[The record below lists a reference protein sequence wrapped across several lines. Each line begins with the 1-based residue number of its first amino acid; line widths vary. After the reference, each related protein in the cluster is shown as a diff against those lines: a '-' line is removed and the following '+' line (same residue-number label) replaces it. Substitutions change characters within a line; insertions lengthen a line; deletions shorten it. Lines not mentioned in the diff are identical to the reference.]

1 MLNWLSRF
9 NICCFLDN
17 HQYSIA
23 PQTLECI
30 AAAGSIAII
39 QPGQADR
46 LDAIDQF
53 TLGQQDWIFG
63 HLGYDLKNEIE
74 GLRSNHEDH
83 IGFPAAFL
91 FVPEFVILLKDDV
104 VEVGSCGNDHD
115 VVFEDIS
122 RMQPRQASHHVIEIK
137 QRFSRDEY
145 VQVIRD
151 LKQHIHRGDCY
162 EINFC
167 QEFYA
172 DKAVIDPVNTYQ
184 ALSAI
189 SPNPFSVFYRLNHQY
204 LMCASPERFL
214 SRIGRRLISQP
225 IKGTISRDPGNED
238 HDDALKEQ
246 LRQSVKDKTENVMI
260 VDLVRNDLSKVC
272 LEGSVTV
279 DELFGIYAFPQVY
292 QMISTVSGE
301 LRKGVS
307 FAEIVRSCFPMGSM
321 TGAPKRRVMELIEKY
336 ERTARGIFSGS
347 VGYLTPEKNFDMNV
361 VIRSIM
367 YNAGTG
373 YLSFMAGSGITASS
387 DPEKEYDEC
396 LLKAAAIRKVLGG

>member
-9 NICCFLDN
+9 NFCCFLDN

-46 LDAIDQF
+46 LDAIDRF

-91 FVPEFVILLKDDV
+91 FVPEFVVLLKDDV

-115 VVFEDIS
+115 MVFEEIS
-122 RMQPRQASHHVIEIK
+122 RTQPRQASHHVIEIR

-184 ALSAI
+184 ALSVI
-189 SPNPFSVFYRLNHQY
+189 SPNPFSVFYRLNQQY

-214 SRIGRRLISQP
+214 SRIGGRLISQP

-272 LEGSVTV
+272 QEGSVTV

>member
-1 MLNWLSRF
+1 
-9 NICCFLDN
+9 
-17 HQYSIA
+17 
-23 PQTLECI
+23 
-30 AAAGSIAII
+30 
-39 QPGQADR
+39 
-46 LDAIDQF
+46 
-53 TLGQQDWIFG
+53 
-63 HLGYDLKNEIE
+63 LGYDLKNEIE

-91 FVPEFVILLKDDV
+91 FVPEFVVLLKDDV

-115 VVFEDIS
+115 MVFEEIS
-122 RMQPRQASHHVIEIK
+122 RTQPRQASHHVIEIR

-184 ALSAI
+184 ALSVI
-189 SPNPFSVFYRLNHQY
+189 SPNPFSVFYRLNQQY

-214 SRIGRRLISQP
+214 SRIGGRLISQP

-272 LEGSVTV
+272 QEGSVTV